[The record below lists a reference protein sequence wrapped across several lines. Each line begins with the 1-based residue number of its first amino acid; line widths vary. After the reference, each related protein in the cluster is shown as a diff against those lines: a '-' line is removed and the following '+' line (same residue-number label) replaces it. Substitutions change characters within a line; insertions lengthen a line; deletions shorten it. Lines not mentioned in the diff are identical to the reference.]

1 MIKFIVTGHGHFA
14 SGIQSTIKLLAGIQ
28 ENIAYIDFPEGESNE
43 NLREKLEAELKDN
56 RYDTYLFFC
65 DLAGGTPYKE
75 AATLSANRKDAAVT
89 AGCNVGALLESIF
102 VNEKKTA
109 IEMARQIVEL
119 SRKAATYFGEKKAT
133 AAEPTETD
141 GI

>member
-14 SGIQSTIKLLAGIQ
+14 SGIQSTIKLLVGIQ

-89 AGCNVGALLESIF
+89 AGCNVGHCW
-102 VNEKKTA
+102 
-109 IEMARQIVEL
+109 
-119 SRKAATYFGEKKAT
+119 KASL
-133 AAEPTETD
+133 
-141 GI
+141 

>member
-14 SGIQSTIKLLAGIQ
+14 SGIQSTIKLLVGIQ

-102 VNEKKTA
+102 VNEENPA
-109 IEMARQIVEL
+109 IEIARQIVEL

-133 AAEPTETD
+133 AAESSEGE